1 MADKEA
7 VELSLGL
14 DSKKFDAGLAKTKQK
29 TEQAAD
35 GMGKAFGKFGFE
47 MDGVLTKL
55 ARQLSVTDIAAA
67 AVFSGIA
74 KGQQVIAQSQ
84 AAWLAHEKA
93 ARLAGEAYSVVL
105 TQIDMMDARMRE
117 HNESIGTAT
126 AAWLLLS
133 KTVEER
139 FSSALNTAV
148 ELLAIIDKSPFAKA
162 LLRGMGSVGSMLS
175 GAATFIGGAANA
187 ASGAGSMAFVGPQV
201 PDNLG
206 EIRASQDAAARARE
220 DMQRRILESERS
232 FRFSLPGGDMPEFG
246 RNRRSFMGG
255 GGFAEGATSDLGGTM
270 EELERQRIEYEKG
283 LDSQAAAMER
293 ANEQLTAFSNNIGY
307 GLVNALFQGQ
317 NAVDALK
324 NAVMSM
330 VQDFLGQLVSGG
342 IKSIVGS
349 IIPGFGAL
357 STGGG
362 GRTVGTSPS
371 PQALEFYRGVVAPA
385 MAYEQ
390 RRGR

>member
-7 VELSLGL
+7 VELSLGI

-55 ARQLSVTDIAAA
+55 ARQLSLTDIAAA
-67 AVFSGIA
+67 AVFAGIA
-74 KGQQVIAQSQ
+74 KGQQVVRDSVKAYEDQQRALKMSGASYDEMIDKIDANSRAIKDNNASIGSNASIWRIWASDVEVALSNVTAKIVQFGKKNQ
-84 AAWLAHEKA
+84 EAA
-93 ARLAGEAYSVVL
+93 
-105 TQIDMMDARMRE
+105 DMMLTNSIARQF
-117 HNESIGTAT
+117 A
-126 AAWLLLS
+126 S
-133 KTVEER
+133 KGLGAPTV
-139 FSSALNTAV
+139 T
-148 ELLAIIDKSPFAKA
+148 
-162 LLRGMGSVGSMLS
+162 
-175 GAATFIGGAANA
+175 IGG
-187 ASGAGSMAFVGPQV
+187 SGGSNNAFVGPQV

-342 IKSIVGS
+342 IKSVLGS
-349 IIPGFGAL
+349 IVPGLGLL
-357 STGGG
+357 SAGGG
-362 GRTVGTSPS
+362 GRTVGTAPS